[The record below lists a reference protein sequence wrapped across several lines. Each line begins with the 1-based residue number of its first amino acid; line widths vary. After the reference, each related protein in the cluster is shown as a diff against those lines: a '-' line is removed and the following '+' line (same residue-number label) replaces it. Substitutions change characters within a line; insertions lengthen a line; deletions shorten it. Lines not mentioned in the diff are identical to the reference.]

1 MKRST
6 RVYLILATVLLVL
19 GLVLGAVGCV
29 LGAVD
34 DIRAGAN
41 DDAQQ
46 TSFFRSPDSIQGI
59 QLELSSNDIIILPS
73 KDSDL
78 HISYPSDGNYA
89 YDTETDTVT
98 GQNTLVFY
106 QLPQNGAFLSHFSF
120 SFTKNTGAIT
130 LELPEGYS
138 GDITCSVTSGKISA
152 EGISLGK
159 VQLSTSSGD
168 VELTDCRISGALT
181 CETTSGDVELENLQ
195 LHGATVLETVS
206 GELALE
212 DCTVS
217 DSLSLSSTSGE
228 IDLGSTAVLGDLT
241 ADSISGDI
249 SLLLSGS
256 PKHRFADISTVSGDI
271 STFGGD
277 PNGDRSISASTTSG
291 DIYIEDKKKRPE
303 TTFFGLRTVS
313 IILIIR

>member
-6 RVYLILATVLLVL
+6 RVYLILAAVLLVL
-19 GLVLGAVGCV
+19 GLVLGAVGYI

-41 DDAQQ
+41 ADAQQ
-46 TSFFRSPDSIQGI
+46 TSFSRSPDSVQEI
-59 QLELSSNDIIILPS
+59 QLELSSDDIIILPS
-73 KDSDL
+73 KDNNL

-106 QLPQNGAFLSHFSF
+106 QLPDEGSFLSHFSF
-120 SFTKNTGAIT
+120 NFTKNTGAIT
-130 LELPEGYS
+130 LALPEGYS
-138 GDITCSVTSGKISA
+138 GSITCAVTSGHISA
-152 EGISLGK
+152 EGISLGQ
-159 VQLSTSSGD
+159 VQISTSSGD
-168 VELTDCRISGALT
+168 VELTDCRVSGSMDLNSVSGELRLSETQVSGALT

-195 LHGATVLETVS
+195 LHGVTVLETVS
-206 GELALE
+206 GELELE
-212 DCTVS
+212 DCAVS
-217 DSLSLSSTSGE
+217 DTLSLSSTSGE
-228 IDLGSTAVLGDLT
+228 IDLGDTAVLGDLT

-256 PKHRFADISTVSGDI
+256 PKHRFVDISTVSGDI

-277 PNGDRSISASTTSG
+277 PNGQSSISASSTSG
-291 DIYIEDKKKRPE
+291 DIYIED
-303 TTFFGLRTVS
+303 
-313 IILIIR
+313 

>member
-6 RVYLILATVLLVL
+6 RVYLILAAVLLVL
-19 GLVLGAVGCV
+19 GLVLGAVGYV

-34 DIRAGAN
+34 DIRAGTNA
-41 DDAQQ
+41 DAQQ
-46 TSFFRSPDSIQGI
+46 TAFSRSPDSLQEI
-59 QLELSSNDIIILPS
+59 QLELSSDDIIILPS
-73 KDSDL
+73 KDDNL

-89 YDTETDTVT
+89 YDTEADTVT

-106 QLPQNGAFLSHFSF
+106 QLPDQGAFLSHFSF
-120 SFTKNTGAIT
+120 HFLQNTGTIT
-130 LELPEGYS
+130 IQLPEGYS
-138 GDITCSVTSGKISA
+138 GNITCSVTSGHISA
-152 EGISLGK
+152 EGVSLGK
-159 VQLSTSSGD
+159 VQFSTSSGD
-168 VELTDCRISGALT
+168 VELTDCRVSGSLT

-206 GELALE
+206 GEIELE
-212 DCTVS
+212 DCDLPDT
-217 DSLSLSSTSGE
+217 LSLSSTSGE
-228 IDLGSTAVLGDLT
+228 IDLDSTAVSGDLT

-277 PNGDRSISASTTSG
+277 PNGQSSISASTTSG
-291 DIYIEDKKKRPE
+291 DIYIED
-303 TTFFGLRTVS
+303 
-313 IILIIR
+313 